1 MFFWML
7 FLILFSRG
15 EIFWKRQI
23 SLTIIFLR
31 AFLRVFKKV
40 EDSPNASIMRLSSL
54 MSRIFT
60 VRGDFAKRGAGYA
73 CGDRLSKKKESTF
86 DFG

>member
-1 MFFWML
+1 
-7 FLILFSRG
+7 
-15 EIFWKRQI
+15 
-23 SLTIIFLR
+23 
-31 AFLRVFKKV
+31 
-40 EDSPNASIMRLSSL
+40 MRLSSL